1 VTLSTPRVFY
11 GYILVVA
18 AAGIMTLAI
27 GTSTAFG
34 LFFKPVMTEFGWNRA
49 TTAGAYSLSWIL
61 QGLLAVVMG
70 KLTDRFGPRIVMTL
84 CGSLVAL
91 GYLLMSRIDSLGEFY
106 LFFAIVGIGMG
117 GFNVSLVS
125 TVSRW
130 FVRRRGT
137 MTGIVLAGGG
147 FGSLFTPP
155 IANWL
160 IATYDWRLSY
170 VIMGSLIFVI
180 VLLGAQFLRRDPE
193 VMGQRPLGDDL
204 NEKLRAGSASEGL
217 SHGKAIYSLQF
228 WMVFATYFAFGFCA
242 YFSLVHL
249 APHATDKGVTPSEAA
264 KMLSTIGGAVILGR
278 IGMGSLGD
286 RFGNRKALIF
296 CFSLMSLA
304 FFFLV
309 LVEEMWMLYV
319 FAAFLGFT
327 WGGGT
332 LGPLLLAE
340 IFGLGSLGGNVG
352 VINLGYSFG
361 AGLGPFLAGYLF
373 DVTRSYQPA
382 FLMAL
387 FVSLFALVMS
397 FLLKVNSS
405 GIRA

>member
-1 VTLSTPRVFY
+1 
-11 GYILVVA
+11 
-18 AAGIMTLAI
+18 MTLAI

-34 LFFKPVMTEFGWNRA
+34 VFFKPVMSEFGWNRA
-49 TTAGAYSLSWIL
+49 MTAGAYSLSWFL

-70 KLTDRFGPRIVMTL
+70 KLTDRFGPRLVMTL
-84 CGSLVAL
+84 CGTLVGL
-91 GYLLMSRIDSLGEFY
+91 GYLLTSRIASLAQFY
-106 LFFAIVGIGMG
+106 LFFAVVGIGMG

-170 VIMGSLIFVI
+170 VIIGGLIFVT
-180 VLLGAQFLRRDPE
+180 VLLGAQFLRRDPA

-204 NEKLRAGSASEGL
+204 DEKLDASQDSSQE
-217 SHGKAIYSLQF
+217 SAIYHRQF

-249 APHATDKGVTPSEAA
+249 APHATDRGISASEAA
-264 KMLSTIGGAVILGR
+264 RMLSTIGGGVILGR
-278 IGMGSLGD
+278 IGMGFLGD
-286 RFGNRKALIF
+286 RIGNRRALIL
-296 CFSLMSLA
+296 CFSLMSLG
-304 FFFLV
+304 FLFLI

-319 FAAFLGFT
+319 FAACIGFT

-340 IFGLGSLGGNVG
+340 LFGLRSLGGNVG
-352 VINLGYSFG
+352 IINFGYSFG
-361 AGLGPFLAGYLF
+361 AGLGPFLAGHLF
-373 DVTRSYQPA
+373 DVTRSYRPA
-382 FLMAL
+382 FFMAL
-387 FVSLFALVMS
+387 SVALFALVMS
-397 FLLKVNSS
+397 LLLKIRRP
-405 GIRA
+405 GITS